1 MCFKMNG
8 KAVIFSAPS
17 GSGKTT
23 IVRHLLGKTNL
34 PLGFSISATTRA
46 SRGKEEH
53 GKDYFF
59 MELPAFKACISK
71 GELVEWEEV
80 YEGVFYG
87 TLTAELE
94 RLWSEGKTVVFDVD
108 VVGGL
113 KLREAL
119 GDRALSVF
127 VQPPSLDELRNRL
140 EGRGT
145 DAKERIDERM
155 EKAEWEWKQNIHFDR
170 ILINTNLDEAFKEA
184 VDLVTDHLGLTLDH
198 ATTPEE

>member
-1 MCFKMNG
+1 M
-8 KAVIFSAPS
+8 
-17 GSGKTT
+17 
-23 IVRHLLGKTNL
+23 
-34 PLGFSISATTRA
+34 
-46 SRGKEEH
+46 
-53 GKDYFF
+53 
-59 MELPAFKACISK
+59 
-71 GELVEWEEV
+71 
-80 YEGVFYG
+80 
-87 TLTAELE
+87 E

-127 VQPPSLDELRNRL
+127 VQPPSLEELRNRL

-145 DAKERIDERM
+145 DSKERIDERM

-170 ILINTNLDEAFKEA
+170 ILINTHLDEAFKEA
-184 VDLVTDHLGLTLDH
+184 VDLVTDHLGLKRDH

>member
-59 MELPAFKACISK
+59 LELPAFKACISK

-87 TLTAELE
+87 TLRSGIGA
-94 RLWSEGKTVVFDVD
+94 VVVRR
-108 VVGGL
+108 
-113 KLREAL
+113 KNS
-119 GDRALSVF
+119 SV
-127 VQPPSLDELRNRL
+127 RR
-140 EGRGT
+140 RC
-145 DAKERIDERM
+145 RWR
-155 EKAEWEWKQNIHFDR
+155 
-170 ILINTNLDEAFKEA
+170 FKVA
-184 VDLVTDHLGLTLDH
+184 
-198 ATTPEE
+198 

>member
-1 MCFKMNG
+1 MCFEMSG

-34 PLGFSISATTRA
+34 PLGFSISATTRS

-59 MELPAFKACISK
+59 LKVPAFKECISK
-71 GELVEWEEV
+71 GELIEWEEV

-87 TLTAELE
+87 TLRTELE
-94 RLWSEGKTVVFDVD
+94 RLWSEGKTVLFDVD

-127 VQPPSLDELRNRL
+127 VQPPSLEELQNRL

-145 DAKERIDERM
+145 DTKERIHERM
-155 EKAEWEWKQNIHFDR
+155 EKAEWEWKQNIHFDQ

-184 VDLVTDHLGLTLDH
+184 ADLVTEHLGLTPDPLNI
-198 ATTPEE
+198 PKG

>member
-1 MCFKMNG
+1 MCFEMSG

-34 PLGFSISATTRA
+34 PLGFSISATTRS

-59 MELPAFKACISK
+59 LEVPAFKECIAK
-71 GELVEWEEV
+71 GELIEWEEV

-87 TLTAELE
+87 TLRTELE
-94 RLWSEGKTVVFDVD
+94 RLWSEGKTVLFDVD

-127 VQPPSLDELRNRL
+127 VQPPSLEELQNRL

-145 DAKERIDERM
+145 DTKERIHERM
-155 EKAEWEWKQNIHFDR
+155 EKAEWEWKQNIHFDQ

-184 VDLVTDHLGLTLDH
+184 ADLVTEHLGLTPDPLNI
-198 ATTPEE
+198 PKG